1 MKKKVF
7 EFDII
12 KMDNN
17 KSAQIYYKYPEEYDG
32 FIDGIKLPLK
42 ITSKSVK
49 IYLDSNNIHIDERTN
64 TTLTSLHE
72 IIKLH
77 NLILKKLNLYLNK
90 YQYGTNCLPPH
101 QIIIPNCVKDLFIN
115 KCKDLKLNL
124 VFEKLDSL
132 TVDAT
137 SILNDDFKLN
147 IKSIIYN

>member
-1 MKKKVF
+1 
-7 EFDII
+7 
-12 KMDNN
+12 MDNN
-17 KSAQIYYKYPEEYDG
+17 KSAQIYYKYPEEYNNE
-32 FIDGIKLPLK
+32 FINDTKLSLK
-42 ITSKSVK
+42 ITSKSIK
-49 IYLDSNNIHIDERTN
+49 IYLDSNNIHIDERTI
-64 TTLTSLHE
+64 TSLTSLHE

-90 YQYGTNCLPPH
+90 YQYETNCLPPR

-115 KCKDLKLNL
+115 KCKDLELNL